1 MKWHRIRLKSFIALK
16 LSSWR
21 LCNSTLRRA
30 VWPDL
35 LKFRHFG
42 KNEIWPFLRFTQY
55 LGKILCYWANFLWC
69 NGKISTKSFGHLV
82 TLFASENKM
91 LERAQFLQIS
101 AAIFLIRNHA
111 IICALAQLAEQS
123 PLASEVSSSN
133 RVIGNVIEQL
143 FSLLHWLN
151 IKQQYIVRDCPC

>member
-1 MKWHRIRLKSFIALK
+1 
-16 LSSWR
+16 
-21 LCNSTLRRA
+21 
-30 VWPDL
+30 
-35 LKFRHFG
+35 
-42 KNEIWPFLRFTQY
+42 
-55 LGKILCYWANFLWC
+55 
-69 NGKISTKSFGHLV
+69 
-82 TLFASENKM
+82 M

-111 IICALAQLAEQS
+111 IFCALAQLAEQS